1 MGLADGVGRGEG
13 RGELEVKEEGEVEEL
28 QLLRC

>member
-1 MGLADGVGRGEG
+1 MGLADG
-13 RGELEVKEEGEVEEL
+13 GELEVKEEGEVEEL

>member
-1 MGLADGVGRGEG
+1 MGFYDGGVGG
-13 RGELEVKEEGEVEEL
+13 RGKLEVKEEGEVEEL